1 MEREKRITRMNSL
14 TNALKF
20 WEIKIQL
27 QGKKDITEEEVLRT
41 AERFFKW
48 SWGEEVNFNE
58 EEIENLENPF
68 D

>member
-20 WEIKIQL
+20 WEIKIQFL
-27 QGKKDITEEEVLRT
+27 KGKKDITEEEVLKT
-41 AERFFKW
+41 AQKFFEW
-48 SWGEEVNFNE
+48 SWDEKIDFNE
-58 EEIENLENPF
+58 DEDLENPF